1 MQAIEG
7 FKLEEEHIVFLES
20 CSYEDVITTLVES
33 MSSVLEGRSQDV
45 IKKVL
50 ERERVVS
57 TAIGKAIAI
66 PHARCSFLKEFSVA
80 VGVCRD
86 NGIAWNAIDGEDV
99 QIICLIAGPEDN
111 PRGYLSFLSHITSIL
126 NEEEMR
132 LRILNEADK
141 KNIVN
146 IFHSC

>member
-1 MQAIEG
+1 MQVLEG
-7 FKLEEEHIVFLES
+7 FRLDEEHVSFLES
-20 CSYEDVITTLVES
+20 CSYEDAINTLVQS
-33 MSSVLEGRSQDV
+33 MENVLEGKSQEV
-45 IKKVL
+45 VKKVL

-66 PHARCSFLKEFSVA
+66 PHGRCSFLKEFSVA
-80 VGVCRD
+80 VGICKAK
-86 NGIAWNAIDGEDV
+86 GILWNAIDGQDV

-126 NEEEMR
+126 NEEKMR
-132 LRILNEADK
+132 LQILNATDK

-146 IFHSC
+146 IFNSC